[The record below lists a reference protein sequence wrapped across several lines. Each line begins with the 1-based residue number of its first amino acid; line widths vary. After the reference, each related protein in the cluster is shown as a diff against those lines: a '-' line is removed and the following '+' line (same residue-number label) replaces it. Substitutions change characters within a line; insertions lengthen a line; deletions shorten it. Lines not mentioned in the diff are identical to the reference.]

1 MGYRGTIYCVTSLV
15 EEDFLSSY
23 EVLMM
28 PGTWIY
34 IDQ

>member
-1 MGYRGTIYCVTSLV
+1 MGYRDTIYCVTYLV
-15 EEDFLSSY
+15 EEDLLSSY

-34 IDQ
+34 IN